1 MKDSPVFV
9 VFFLFFAF
17 ATIVVPVP
25 MFPGNMI
32 YTWFGTPSASYAFY
46 ISAIINGITYGFVA
60 WIIYVLV
67 SKKIEKSTS
76 EESIGEEKKTEA

>member
-1 MKDSPVFV
+1 MRDSPVFV
-9 VFFLFFAF
+9 VFFFFFAL

-32 YTWFGTPSASYAFY
+32 CTLFGTLSASYAFY
-46 ISAIINGITYGFVA
+46 ISAIINGITYGLVA
-60 WIIYVLV
+60 WIVYVLA

-76 EESIGEEKKTEA
+76 EELVGEEKKTKA

>member
-1 MKDSPVFV
+1 MKHSPVFA
-9 VFFLFFAF
+9 VFFLFFAL

-46 ISAIINGITYGFVA
+46 ISAIINGITYGLVA
-60 WIIYVLV
+60 WIVYVLA

-76 EESIGEEKKTEA
+76 EELVGEEKKTKA

>member
-9 VFFLFFAF
+9 VFFAFFTL
-17 ATIVVPVP
+17 ATIVAPVP

-32 YTWFGTPSASYAFY
+32 HTWFGIPSTFYAFY
-46 ISAIINGITYGFVA
+46 ISAIINGITYGLVA
-60 WIIYVLV
+60 WIVYVLA

-76 EESIGEEKKTEA
+76 EELVGEEKKTKA

>member
-9 VFFLFFAF
+9 VFFAFFTL

-32 YTWFGTPSASYAFY
+32 YTWFGTLSTSYGFY
-46 ISAIINGITYGFVA
+46 ISAILNGITYGLVA
-60 WIIYVLV
+60 WIVYVLA

-76 EESIGEEKKTEA
+76 EELVGEEKKTKA

>member
-9 VFFLFFAF
+9 VFFAFFTL
-17 ATIVVPVP
+17 ATIVAPIP

-32 YTWFGTPSASYAFY
+32 YTWFGIPSTSYSFY
-46 ISAIINGITYGFVA
+46 ISAIINGTTYGLVA
-60 WIIYVLV
+60 WIVYVLA

-76 EESIGEEKKTEA
+76 EEFVGEEKKTKA

>member
-9 VFFLFFAF
+9 VFFAFFTL
-17 ATIVVPVP
+17 ATILVPVP

-32 YTWFGTPSASYAFY
+32 HVWFGIPSTSYAFY
-46 ISAIINGITYGFVA
+46 ISAIINGITYGLVA
-60 WIIYVLV
+60 WIVYVLA

-76 EESIGEEKKTEA
+76 EELVGEEKKAKT